1 MKKPNFKYI
10 EYETPI
16 YARRKMFN
24 RASNDWNDEPEYKMQ
39 KVRVRGETTDGK
51 QFVVDSY
58 GNFVFRVNKEDIFI
72 GVIK

>member
-24 RASNDWNDEPEYKMQ
+24 RASNDWNDEPYNIEELLK
-39 KVRVRGETTDGK
+39 GK
-51 QFVVDSY
+51 
-58 GNFVFRVNKEDIFI
+58 
-72 GVIK
+72 

>member
-10 EYETPI
+10 EYEKPI
-16 YARRKMFN
+16 YARRKMLN
-24 RASNDWNDEPEYKMQ
+24 RASNDWNNESEYKMQ
-39 KVRVRGETTDGK
+39 KVRVRGETKDGK

-72 GVIK
+72 GVIE